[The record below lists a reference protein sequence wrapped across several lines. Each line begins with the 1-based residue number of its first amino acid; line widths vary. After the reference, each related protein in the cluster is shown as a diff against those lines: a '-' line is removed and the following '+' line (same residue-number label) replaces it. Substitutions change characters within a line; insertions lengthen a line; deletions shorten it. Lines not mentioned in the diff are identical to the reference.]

1 MSIIGLF
8 QWLGHTSMGLTIRHS
23 TWGVAIVEMIHL
35 LALAAL
41 GGSVLIVD
49 LRLLGIGL
57 QRQPPSRLEKELA
70 PIFLGSLAVIL
81 VSGVLILSTE
91 PMKCYHSSAFRAKML
106 LLLVALLFHF
116 TLHSKAVKS
125 APDRIQTIWTRS
137 AAALSLALWLAVGLA
152 GRAIGFL

>member
-1 MSIIGLF
+1 MSVINLF
-8 QWLGHTSMGLTIRHS
+8 QWLGHTPMGLAIRHF

-41 GGSVLIVD
+41 GGSILIVD
-49 LRLLGIGL
+49 LRLWGIGL
-57 QRQPPSRLEKELA
+57 RRQSPSHLAKELA
-70 PIFLGSLAVIL
+70 PIFLGSLIVIL
-81 VSGVLILSTE
+81 ISGVLILSAE
-91 PMKCYHSSAFRAKML
+91 PMKCYYSDAFRLKML
-106 LLLVALLFHF
+106 LLLLAISFHF

-125 APDRIQTIWTRS
+125 ASGQIHSIWSRS

>member
-1 MSIIGLF
+1 MSIAGLF
-8 QWLGHTSMGLTIRHS
+8 QWLGHRSMGLTIRRS
-23 TWGVAIVEMIHL
+23 TWGAAIVEMIHL
-35 LALAAL
+35 LAFAAL
-41 GGSVLIVD
+41 GSLVLIVD

-57 QRQPPSRLEKELA
+57 QRQPPSRLEKKLA

-81 VSGVLILSTE
+81 VSDVLILSTE
-91 PMKCYHSSAFRAKML
+91 PMKCYHSSAFRARRL

-125 APDRIQTIWTRS
+125 TPHRIQAIWTRS

-152 GRAIGFL
+152 VRAIGFL